1 METLTKGIMFEV
13 KNGKLVL
20 EIDIRGTGEVSKSG
34 KTTVFASTRGNLGVP
49 GTDGGVLG
57 LNFYRKRG

>member
-1 METLTKGIMFEV
+1 MDQLSQGIAFEVDKGILTL
-13 KNGKLVL
+13 K
-20 EIDIRGTGEVSKSG
+20 IDISGKGEVSKSG

-57 LNFYRKRG
+57 LNFYRKR